1 MTPETILL
9 LEKNISKIKKRDGR
23 EVPFESEKIKSAI
36 RKAFIGQ
43 GIHHE
48 GIYENLTN
56 EVITLVVEKYSVE
69 RTPTVE
75 EIQDL
80 VETVLILNR
89 YTKVAKAYILYR
101 AEHERLRKEKTLDQ
115 IKEEKLFIIDKNGE
129 RIPFRTEQ
137 IQEDL
142 RKLSE
147 DLNKISVNELVSDI
161 SKSTYDNMP
170 INELKSLIISV
181 TKAYISKHYE
191 YSRLSSRLVLDDL
204 YDGIINTR
212 LFSDNLQNRYQEE
225 FRNYISKGVEEE
237 MLNPE
242 LKNFDLRKIAE
253 ALESGRD
260 LDFYYL
266 GMQTL
271 YDRYLIKEREPPRK
285 TYELPQW
292 MWMRVAMGLS
302 LNEDNREDRAIEFY
316 NTLSQFYV
324 ISSTPTLFNS
334 GTLTPQM
341 SSCFLNT
348 VEDSMTGIFKNYAD
362 NAHLCKWA
370 GAVGTDWTPVRSKNS
385 FIKGTNGKS
394 QGIIPWLKIFND
406 CAVAVNQGGKRTGQ
420 LVAYLETWHAD
431 IEEFAE
437 LKKNTGDERRRTHD
451 IHTAVW
457 IPDLFMQRIKENKKW
472 TLFPPNKVPGLHDAY
487 GLKFKEMYEEYETKD
502 IYGKKEVNAVDL
514 WKKILTMLFETG
526 HPWITFKDPCNLRS
540 PQDHMGVVHASNLCT
555 EITLNT
561 NKEETAVCN
570 LASVNLS
577 KFVKNGNIDEQLLE
591 KYVTIGIRMLNN
603 VIDSNFYTIPE
614 TRTSNMRHRP
624 IGLGLMGYQDALY
637 QLEIDYDS
645 EEQLEFADR
654 SMEMIS
660 YYAILASSKLA
671 KEFGSYQ
678 SYKGSKWDRGL
689 LPYDTLELLEKERGQ
704 PLLVDRKIRKDWTLV
719 REHIKQ
725 YGMRNSNCMAIAP
738 TATIANIS
746 GVVPCVEPTYK
757 NMYMKE
763 NMSGSFMVINRS
775 LIDVLEKAGLYNKNI
790 LTKIRINDGS
800 ILNIDEI
807 PAEIRRRFKEV
818 FEIDPKW
825 IIRAAAV
832 RSKWIDQAAS
842 TNIFLKTQSG
852 KQLSDIYQFAWESG
866 LKTTYYLRTLAASQ
880 VQKMV
885 DVEILKEIVKEEDI
899 SINEK
904 NIIKGI
910 KQDETEIVDL
920 AVTESTPKACSIYN
934 EDCESCQ

>member
-9 LEKNISKIKKRDGR
+9 LEQKISKIKKRDGR
-23 EVPFESEKIKSAI
+23 EAPFESNKIRNAI
-36 RKAFIGQ
+36 KKAFITQ
-43 GIHHE
+43 GIHNE
-48 GIYENLTN
+48 GIYENLTS
-56 EVITLVVEKYSVE
+56 EVVNLIIEKYSSE
-69 RTPTVE
+69 RVPTVE

-80 VETVLILNR
+80 VETVLIINR

-101 AEHERLRKEKTLDQ
+101 AEHDRLRKEKTLDQ
-115 IKEEKLFIIDKNGE
+115 IKERKLFIIDKNGNS
-129 RIPFRTEQ
+129 IPLRTEQ

-142 RKLSE
+142 IKLSG

-161 SKSTYDNMP
+161 SKSVYDKMP
-170 INELKSLIISV
+170 IKELKALIISV
-181 TKAYISKHYE
+181 TKTYIGKHYE
-191 YSRLSSRLVLDDL
+191 YSKLSSRLVLDDL
-204 YDGIINTR
+204 YDSIINTK
-212 LFSDNLQNRYQEE
+212 LSSNNLQSRYQEE
-225 FRNYISKGVEEE
+225 FINYVHKGIEEE
-237 MLNPE
+237 MLTPE
-242 LKNFDLRKIAE
+242 LRNFDLKKISE
-253 ALESGRD
+253 ALDSKRD

-271 YDRYLIKEREPPRK
+271 NDRYLIKERRPPKK

-302 LNEDNREDRAIEFY
+302 LKENNKEDRAIEFY
-316 NTLSQFYV
+316 NALSQLYV
-324 ISSTPTLFNS
+324 VSSTPTLFNA
-334 GTLTPQM
+334 GTVTQQM

-362 NAHLCKWA
+362 NAQLCKWA

-431 IEEFAE
+431 IEEFTE
-437 LKKNTGDERRRTHD
+437 LKKNTGDERRRAHD

-457 IPDLFMQRIKENKKW
+457 IPDLFMQRVKENKKW
-472 TLFPPNKVPGLHDAY
+472 TLFPPNTVPGLHDAY
-487 GLKFKEMYEEYETKD
+487 GSRFKEMYEEYETKD
-502 IYGKKEVNAVDL
+502 IYGKKEVNAADL
-514 WKKILTMLFETG
+514 WRKILTMLFETG

-540 PQDHMGVVHASNLCT
+540 PQDHVGVVHASNLCT

-577 KFVKNGNIDEQLLE
+577 KFIKNGEIDEQLLE
-591 KYVTIGIRMLNN
+591 KYITIGMRMLNN
-603 VIDSNFYTIPE
+603 VIDLNFYTIPE

-637 QLEIDYDS
+637 QLKIDYDS
-645 EEQLEFADR
+645 EEQLEFADK

-660 YYAILASSKLA
+660 YYSILASSKLA
-671 KEFGSYQ
+671 KEFGPYQ
-678 SYKGSKWDRGL
+678 SYRGSKWDRGL
-689 LPYDTLELLEKERGQ
+689 LPYDTLELLEKERGE
-704 PLLVDRKIRKDWTLV
+704 PLLVDKKMRKDWTSV
-719 REHIKQ
+719 REHVRQ

-746 GVVPCVEPTYK
+746 GVVPCVEPIYK

-763 NMSGSFMVINRS
+763 NMSGSFMVINRY
-775 LIDVLEKAGLYNKNI
+775 LIDILEEAGLYNENI

-807 PAEIRRRFKEV
+807 PVDIRRRFKEV

-825 IIRAAAV
+825 IIGAAAL
-832 RSKWIDQAAS
+832 RSKWIDQSAS

-852 KQLSDIYQFAWESG
+852 KHLSDVYMLAWESG

-880 VQKMV
+880 VQRMV
-885 DVEILKEIVKEEDI
+885 DVEIVKEIAKEE
-899 SINEK
+899 NGAK
-904 NIIKGI
+904 IKR
-910 KQDETEIVDL
+910 DETEKIVNLPIPQL
-920 AVTESTPKACSIYN
+920 APKACSIYN